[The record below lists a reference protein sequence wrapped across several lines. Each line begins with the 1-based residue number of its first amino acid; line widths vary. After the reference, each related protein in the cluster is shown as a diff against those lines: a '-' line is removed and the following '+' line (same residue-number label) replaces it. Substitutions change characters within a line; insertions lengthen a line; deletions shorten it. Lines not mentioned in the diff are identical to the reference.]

1 MLTKHLGVE
10 HMNKLMKELGLEAR
24 EGKAG
29 LKLAEGVARQRLKAL
44 LRHYVRSTGNASGV
58 KEGEGT
64 RGRIGP
70 GQLPPSSDMRR

>member
-44 LRHYVRSTGNASGV
+44 LRHYVLCAALG
-58 KEGEGT
+58 
-64 RGRIGP
+64 
-70 GQLPPSSDMRR
+70 MRVE